1 MFDNF
6 KLLNYSNSL
15 VSPELYARHL
25 SRLFTGNVVDGL
37 LVVPK
42 TGLTVT
48 LPSGN
53 GFIPY
58 GSGATASNREF
69 SLVADFD
76 ITLDTADA
84 SNPRI
89 DLIVIYVDMGVSLPG
104 GVPTSANL
112 DGRGVV
118 KATFVKGTP
127 NASPVDPTVG
137 AIQTK
142 IGASNP
148 YIVVAAVLV
157 DALVGTIAANKI
169 TDRRVIAQLS
179 NPNLTS
185 SNIAQRGIW
194 WEELGRATL
203 GTAGTNMSV
212 TLSSPKKY
220 LHIIARAEKA
230 GTGSAVFYVRINNRS
245 GASDYG
251 RALSVTGSGG
261 TSFLATN
268 TSGISGVAAQFNVV
282 TFDII
287 AEGKS
292 FGGSSWNH
300 ANVKVA
306 SAQDV
311 RTGDYDFRSAL
322 TVTSVQLASDTA
334 NTLAAGAELVVLGHD

>member
-1 MFDNF
+1 MYDNF

-37 LVVPK
+37 TLVPK

-48 LPSGN
+48 LQPGN

-58 GSGATASNREF
+58 GSGATASAREF

-89 DLIVIYVDMGVSLPG
+89 DLIVVYVDMAVSLPG
-104 GVPTSANL
+104 GAPTTANL
-112 DGRGVV
+112 DGPGVV

-148 YIVVAAVLV
+148 YIIVGSVRV
-157 DALVGTIAANKI
+157 DALVSTIAANKI
-169 TDRRVIAQLS
+169 TDRRSLATLTPSALTPANIS
-179 NPNLTS
+179 NT
-185 SNIAQRGIW
+185 GIW

-203 GTAGTNMSV
+203 GAAGTSMSV

-230 GTGSAVFYVRINNRS
+230 GAGSAVFYIRVNNRS

-251 RALSVTGSGG
+251 RAIAVTASGG
-261 TSFLATN
+261 TSFLTTN

-282 TFDII
+282 NFDIL

-300 ANVKVA
+300 ANVKVS

-322 TVTSVQLASDTA
+322 TVTSVQLASDTS
-334 NTLAAGAELVVLGHD
+334 NTLAAGAELIVLGHD